1 MDMNLSKLWE
11 IVEDRGAWRAAV
23 HGVAK
28 NQTRLKSLA
37 RMHTVSLFLSHCD
50 LFLLKYA
57 HQLGIYSLLS
67 LDMFIYCELGPNLF
81 NSLKISTGN
90 EFLQWLHAFLLLL
103 FCY

>member
-1 MDMNLSKLWE
+1 MATHSSILALKVPWTEELGGLQST
-11 IVEDRGAWRAAV
+11 GSQS
-23 HGVAK
+23 
-28 NQTRLKSLA
+28 QTRLKSLA

-57 HQLGIYSLLS
+57 HQLGIYSLIS

-81 NSLKISTGN
+81 NCLKISTGN